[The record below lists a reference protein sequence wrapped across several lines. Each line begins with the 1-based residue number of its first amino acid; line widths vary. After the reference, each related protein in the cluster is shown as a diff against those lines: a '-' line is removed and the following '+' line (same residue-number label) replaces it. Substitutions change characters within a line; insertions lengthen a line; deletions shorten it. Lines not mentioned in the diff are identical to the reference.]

1 MTPITSRYNADEA
14 KKELLATIHASRD
27 LGPQMDDALTDRYM
41 EQLGKLRPAG
51 SFDPIATRSRLQT
64 LLNTL
69 RGSDPAGDDAA
80 AESFLEGIQ
89 PPRVPTPAYGAYPP
103 PPLRP
108 YGPEFGPMVRY
119 RGGPQV
125 SPFPFIAIL
134 IICAVAFSSGQHWM
148 LFFVLPLLFGASRR
162 GRYQRRYDREQW
174 RAYRHNRIIGPDDPY
189 GHGQLPPSGPP
200 EVL

>member
-14 KKELLATIHASRD
+14 KKELLATMHASRD

-41 EQLGKLRPAG
+41 EQLGKLRPAD
-51 SFDPIATRSRLQT
+51 SFDPMTTRTRLHT
-64 LLNTL
+64 LLNTV

-80 AESFLEGIQ
+80 VESFLEGIQ
-89 PPRVPTPAYGAYPP
+89 PPRVPMPAYGAYPP
-103 PPLRP
+103 SRP

-125 SPFPFIAIL
+125 SPFLVMAVIFIGAMIFSHGDLWWL
-134 IICAVAFSSGQHWM
+134 I
-148 LFFVLPLLFGASRR
+148 FVLPPIFGWSRR
-162 GRYQRRYDREQW
+162 GRYQRRYDREQL
-174 RAYRHNRIIGPDDPY
+174 RAYRHNRIIGPNDPY
-189 GHGQLPPSGPP
+189 GQLPPSGPP